1 MTDLNL
7 SLVFALLLDED
18 DADMGQGSA
27 QIQPPTGGKPR
38 IGKSAKERL
47 RKVVIGNSAS
57 DAVEGWHKVKY
68 TLQHKYICTKV

>member
-1 MTDLNL
+1 MTDLN
-7 SLVFALLLDED
+7 SSFVFALLLDED
-18 DADMGQGSA
+18 DADMGQGRE

-38 IGKSAKERL
+38 IGKRAKERL

-68 TLQHKYICTKV
+68 SIHVLQK